1 MRAVSA
7 PGEATQ
13 AVLLRHGQSVWNREN
28 LFTGWTDVGLTDVGA
43 EEARSAGRL
52 MAEAGIAPD
61 VVHTSVLRRAIDT
74 AHLALDEMDRHWIPV
89 RRDWRLNERHYGA
102 LQGLDKKETAAR
114 HGAEMVFAWRRSYD
128 VRPPE
133 LAADDE
139 RHPRHDPRYGDLSPG
154 EIPSAECLADVVER
168 MIPYWK
174 DAALPDLRA
183 GRRLLLA
190 AHGNSIRALL
200 KHLKGI
206 PDEEIAVLNIPTGV
220 PLVVELDENLE
231 YASDRYLGDAEA
243 AEAAAAAVAA
253 QAG

>member
-1 MRAVSA
+1 MSA